1 MNTNG
6 YQHERTPARV
16 RLYPMRR
23 TVLPTPEPSE
33 LPTGLGLRQSSGA
46 LGVVGGQKRQG
57 AGAVQDADATSLD
70 LFRFRRTNRGLSRA
84 VKSLPGEEGRSEGGR
99 FAILVGGL
107 CALFSLL
114 ITGCATKTP
123 PTRAEIH
130 EQSGSLTNLVL
141 TNTWKAAVVSTNAI
155 QDNWL
160 ATFGDAQLDA
170 LVAEAMTNN
179 PDLRVSSTRVEQA
192 AQFVQ
197 LAKAAM
203 RPTVNLIGTGGLN
216 MGGGDVSSA
225 LQGAS
230 LGVSWEPDL
239 WGRLRYG
246 RNAYQATYASAQ
258 ADFEFGRQSLA
269 ATMAKSWF
277 TASETWQQQQI
288 AEDMVKTAQA
298 LVTLAEK
305 RWQVGPGNEQDVA
318 LARANLGTFQDAA
331 KQVRL
336 AHEQAL
342 RALELLLGRYPA
354 AELQARHSLPALV
367 GNIPA
372 GLPLEML
379 ERRPDMVAADRRVA
393 AAFNRVGEAK
403 AARLPRVIL
412 NANVA
417 AIQSDIL
424 QLKNDFENPTAG
436 AGAKL
441 VAPIY
446 QGGAL
451 KTQVEIRT
459 LEQKEAVAQYARM
472 ALRALGDVENA
483 LAAGKTL
490 AERDQLLQRTV
501 TDNQRALA
509 LAQTSYR
516 VGQIDLRTVQQQQ
529 LSVYAAQLTRLRV
542 QSEQLAQ
549 RANLHLALGGS
560 WTLPSTVQASR

>member
-1 MNTNG
+1 VRNG
-6 YQHERTPARV
+6 GERFT
-16 RLYPMRR
+16 RL
-23 TVLPTPEPSE
+23 
-33 LPTGLGLRQSSGA
+33 
-46 LGVVGGQKRQG
+46 
-57 AGAVQDADATSLD
+57 AVI
-70 LFRFRRTNRGLSRA
+70 LS
-84 VKSLPGEEGRSEGGR
+84 
-99 FAILVGGL
+99 
-107 CALFSLL
+107 ALFLVFMP
-114 ITGCATKTP
+114 GCATKSP

-130 EQSGSLTNLVL
+130 QQSGTLTNFGLASP
-141 TNTWKAAVVSTNAI
+141 WRSGAAAGPI
-155 QDNWL
+155 ADNWL
-160 ATFGDAQLDA
+160 ATFDDAQLNA

-179 PDLRVSSTRVEQA
+179 PDLRVTAPRVEQA
-192 AQFVQ
+192 AQYVG

-203 RPTVNLIGTGGLN
+203 RPAVNLVGVGGLN

-225 LQGAS
+225 LQGVS

-239 WGRLRYG
+239 WGRMRYG
-246 RNAYQATYASAQ
+246 RNAYQATYASVQ

-277 TASETWQQQQI
+277 TAGEAWLQLQI
-288 AEDMVKTAQA
+288 TEDMVKASQE
-298 LVTLAEK
+298 LVTLAER
-305 RWQVGPGNEQDVA
+305 RWQIGPGSEQDVA
-318 LARANLGTFQDAA
+318 LARANLGILQDNAR
-331 KQVRL
+331 QMRF
-336 AHEQAL
+336 AHEQTL

-354 AELQARHSLPALV
+354 AELQARRDLPALP
-367 GNIPA
+367 GSIPA

-379 ERRPDMVAADRRVA
+379 ERRPDLVAAERRVA

-403 AARLPRVIL
+403 AARLPRIIL

-424 QLKNDFENPTAG
+424 ELKNDFDNPTGG

-459 LEQKEAVAQYARM
+459 LEQKEAVAQYARL

-483 LAAGKTL
+483 LAAGHTL
-490 AERDQLLQRTV
+490 AERDQLLQRTLA
-501 TDNQRALA
+501 DNQRALV

-516 VGQIDLRTVQQQQ
+516 VGQTDLRAVQQQQ
-529 LSVYAAQLTRLRV
+529 LSVYSARLTLLRV

-560 WTLPSTVQASR
+560 FAVPSVQNANASNPQP